1 MRSAHISRRQAE
13 ASFDVLDAEF
23 DDVFAVQADVARLAD
38 ADELADA
45 YDLLDAMDRELAQA
59 SHAALARAPR
69 FTDPRRAGR
78 SQRRADRAVLRSLPT
93 RLDVSGL
100 AGAEDEAA

>member
-13 ASFDVLDAEF
+13 ASFDGMDADL

-45 YDLLDAMDRELAQA
+45 YELLDRLDRELAAA
-59 SHAALARAPR
+59 SHAALVRAPR

-78 SQRRADRAVLRSLPT
+78 SRRRANRVVLRSLPT
-93 RLDVSGL
+93 RLDI
-100 AGAEDEAA
+100 AELSDVEGEAA